1 VHAAALT
8 LHHLLRKVRISKRSQ
23 PVHLFRL
30 AEPPPV
36 ATNPTG
42 DDIANAVHTRAG
54 IARSAPPPQ
63 QPARRSHRHRP
74 RQMHKA
80 GDKARQEIAVPPGR
94 IRKTPVRSH
103 DGGALDTGLAPHR
116 LLHPFRQPA
125 IAMATG
131 HARERSMII
140 DTHLNDGTPICI
152 REVRKDDEQRLK
164 DGIAQ
169 LSPQSRYMRFFSGM
183 REAPQKVI
191 DTLVTVDGHDHIAW
205 GAIRNDLPGQP
216 ALGVVHAF
224 RDNDDPETAE
234 FSIAVIDAYHG
245 RGLGRLLTA
254 VLLLDCQH
262 EGLEHLTVHILPENR
277 PALSLARSLGAH
289 HLDQAEGVMRFDI
302 VIDDALAVMQLD
314 EGVPGLARVFAQYAL
329 NS

>member
-1 VHAAALT
+1 
-8 LHHLLRKVRISKRSQ
+8 
-23 PVHLFRL
+23 
-30 AEPPPV
+30 
-36 ATNPTG
+36 
-42 DDIANAVHTRAG
+42 
-54 IARSAPPPQ
+54 
-63 QPARRSHRHRP
+63 
-74 RQMHKA
+74 
-80 GDKARQEIAVPPGR
+80 
-94 IRKTPVRSH
+94 
-103 DGGALDTGLAPHR
+103 
-116 LLHPFRQPA
+116 
-125 IAMATG
+125 
-131 HARERSMII
+131 MII
-140 DTHLNDGTPICI
+140 DTHLNDGIPVCI

-224 RDNDDPETAE
+224 RDDADPETAE

-314 EGVPGLARVFAQYAL
+314 EGVPGLTHVFAQYAL

>member
-1 VHAAALT
+1 
-8 LHHLLRKVRISKRSQ
+8 
-23 PVHLFRL
+23 
-30 AEPPPV
+30 
-36 ATNPTG
+36 
-42 DDIANAVHTRAG
+42 
-54 IARSAPPPQ
+54 
-63 QPARRSHRHRP
+63 
-74 RQMHKA
+74 
-80 GDKARQEIAVPPGR
+80 
-94 IRKTPVRSH
+94 
-103 DGGALDTGLAPHR
+103 
-116 LLHPFRQPA
+116 
-125 IAMATG
+125 
-131 HARERSMII
+131 MII
-140 DTHLNDGTPICI
+140 DTHLNDGIPVCI

-224 RDNDDPETAE
+224 RDDDDPETAE

-302 VIDDALAVMQLD
+302 VIDDALAVMRLD
-314 EGVPGLARVFAQYAL
+314 EGVPGLAHVFAQYAL